1 LIHRQ
6 FIVREDDSVS
16 DLLIAMSRLTK
27 SGRPSGFALVVN
39 HGSETVGVVTDGDLR
54 KFLIR
59 NNSMPTSIKQVLNRD
74 FLYLEDQSN
83 TEELLKKARE
93 VVSTIN
99 SQSKLPIR
107 FLPVLR
113 NKEIVSLLD
122 LEELSIGIESR
133 PEQIVIVGLGYVGL
147 TLAGFL
153 LGNQVPVVGVDLD
166 KSKLDQ
172 LLSGKCYISEPGLE
186 HLIQKAIPSMLT
198 VRRTIGE
205 LPENV
210 GGARRVFIVCVPTPV
225 NRNGGADLSFVESAA
240 EEIATVLEP
249 GDLVILRSTVPI
261 GTCNEIGRRL
271 EIKSG
276 LRTGLDFSLIF
287 APERTVEG
295 NALRE
300 IGELPQIVSGFTT
313 SCLVNGLD
321 FFEKLG
327 VLTVQT
333 ESLRMAELI
342 KIASNAF
349 RDYTFAFSNY
359 LSQVA
364 REHSLDV
371 NSAIKSANFGYP
383 RNRIPVPSP
392 GVGGPCLTKDPY
404 LLHTKLVKVESP
416 IRIARELNWEM
427 PSLLLSH
434 MKTKIPNF
442 SSLSVSVIGMAF
454 KGVPETNDTRY
465 SPSVEILKLV
475 RENGNPAVA
484 WDAVA
489 DIEEMILHS
498 ADVSPSVF
506 VIANNHPENLNYLR
520 NAIQASNK
528 DCYFVVDPWRL
539 ANARDILELR
549 SFNVIHYLSISHYEE
564 DPRT

>member
-1 LIHRQ
+1 MIHRQ
-6 FIVREDDSVS
+6 FIVCEDDSVS
-16 DLLIAMSRLTK
+16 ELLIAMSRLTK
-27 SGRPSGFALVVN
+27 SGRPSGFALIVN
-39 HGSETVGVVTDGDLR
+39 EGSETVGVVTDGDLR

-59 NNSMPTSIKQVLNRD
+59 HNSMPTSIKQVLNRD

-83 TEELLKKARE
+83 TEELLIKARD
-93 VVSTIN
+93 VVSHIN

-166 KSKLDQ
+166 KSKIDQ

-186 HLIQKAIPSMLT
+186 HLIQKAIPGMLT
-198 VRRTIGE
+198 VRRTISD

-225 NRNGGADLSFVESAA
+225 NRNGEADLSFVESAA
-240 EEIATVLEP
+240 DEIATVLQP
-249 GDLVILRSTVPI
+249 GDMVILRSTVPI
-261 GTCNEIGRRL
+261 GTCNEIGKQL

-313 SCLVNGLD
+313 SCLLNGLD

-327 VLTVQT
+327 ILTVQT

-364 REHSLDV
+364 REHALDV

-416 IRIARELNWEM
+416 IRKARELNWEM

-434 MKTKIPNF
+434 MKMKIPNF
-442 SSLSVSVIGMAF
+442 NSLSVSVIGMAF
-454 KGVPETNDTRY
+454 KGVPETNDTRN
-465 SPSVEILKLV
+465 SPSVEILRLI
-475 RENGNPAVA
+475 RENGNQAIA

-489 DIEEMILHS
+489 NIQEMTLHS
-498 ADVSPSVF
+498 TDVSPSIF
-506 VIANNHPENLNYLR
+506 IIANNHPENLNYLR
-520 NAIQASNK
+520 SEIQASKK
-528 DCYFVVDPWRL
+528 DCFFVVDPWRL
-539 ANARDILELR
+539 ANARDLLELR
-549 SFNVIHYLSISHYEE
+549 SFHVIHYLSISHYEE